1 MPIKPPNNVGGKTKS
16 RNNKTGKQTINGND
30 TRKNQNK
37 QQTIPM
43 VITTPVARSER
54 VARKNA

>member
-1 MPIKPPNNVGGKTKS
+1 MGRKFPIKPPNNVGG
-16 RNNKTGKQTINGND
+16 NNNGND
-30 TRKNQNK
+30 TRKNESK